1 MDQVITKFQKLTL
14 SWRYYLA
21 LCKPRVL
28 LLIVFTAM
36 VGQLLASTDETRWTL
51 ILFST
56 LGIGLAAAAGAAIN
70 HWADRRVDAVMAR
83 TRNRP
88 LPQSEISPR
97 SALVFALVIASL
109 SMAILFVEVNLLT
122 TVLTFLSM
130 VGYSVIY
137 TLYLKYATPHNIV
150 LGGASGAAPPLLGWT
165 AVTGEVGVEAVI
177 LFLIVFLWTPPHF
190 WALAIKRRE
199 EYAKAKIPMLPVTH
213 GVAHTKRQILVYTLL
228 LTGITL
234 LPFLIGMSGIL
245 YLTGSM
251 VLGARFIWYAV
262 KLKTGG
268 DDDFAGKTFKFS
280 ILYLSLMF
288 GLLLLDHYLQLVVIS

>member
-1 MDQVITKFQKLTL
+1 MITKFQKLTL

-21 LCKPRVL
+21 LCKPRVI

-137 TLYLKYATPHNIV
+137 TLYLKYATP
-150 LGGASGAAPPLLGWT
+150 
-165 AVTGEVGVEAVI
+165 
-177 LFLIVFLWTPPHF
+177 
-190 WALAIKRRE
+190 
-199 EYAKAKIPMLPVTH
+199 
-213 GVAHTKRQILVYTLL
+213 
-228 LTGITL
+228 
-234 LPFLIGMSGIL
+234 
-245 YLTGSM
+245 
-251 VLGARFIWYAV
+251 
-262 KLKTGG
+262 
-268 DDDFAGKTFKFS
+268 
-280 ILYLSLMF
+280 
-288 GLLLLDHYLQLVVIS
+288 